1 MHIRGNDVVAHV
13 RLHLPASSLG
23 HALHEVSSL
32 IEELGVVEIQAGPS
46 AAGTFEIKLV
56 LLERSDDEEGS
67 GDALRRM
74 MMPLLA
80 RLDLG
85 EEYFELDD
93 SGRRT
98 TGVTVH
104 YPEIAAR
111 LLPSCQQ
118 VSLGVWMGDSVE
130 DFYDTV
136 ESLDIDEDG
145 EEQPQLDESD
155 LMELGQILEQMH
167 ATKVLLVADIVAG
180 DGIAARDHIRSL
192 VERVCSEPLVGEP
205 LPGPDGSIRVE
216 VMVGMSDDGPD
227 ETYREVVDKLE
238 VPGWD
243 VVERTP
249 ELVRAVWSS
258 PQPAAGVARMELRIG
273 PDVGLSPEPAP
284 SS

>member
-1 MHIRGNDVVAHV
+1 MPYGMDDVVAHV
-13 RLHLPASSLG
+13 RLRLPAFSLTEV
-23 HALHEVSSL
+23 LHRCWSL
-32 IEELGVVEIQAGPS
+32 IEELPAVGME
-46 AAGTFEIKLV
+46 AAPIAPDTYLVKLV
-56 LLERSDDEEGS
+56 LVEES
-67 GDALRRM
+67 REEESSVDALRRVAI
-74 MMPLLA
+74 PLLA

-85 EEYFELDD
+85 EEYFELDE
-93 SGRRT
+93 SQRKALGAS
-98 TGVTVH
+98 VY
-104 YPEIAAR
+104 YPEYAAK
-111 LLPSCQQ
+111 LVEGCEQ
-118 VSLGVWMGDSVE
+118 VTIGVWMGDSVD

-136 ESLDIDEDG
+136 ESLDVDEDG
-145 EEQPQLDESD
+145 EEQPQLDEAD
-155 LMELGQILEQMH
+155 LVELGQILEQMH